1 MAVSAPQIPSIPAG
15 EHVQVN
21 LPHIGHLPA
30 TVEST
35 AAGEVVVVLAV
46 EDSRVKRLG
55 GSEIAIE
62 YATGRGI
69 NRYGGILHLNDSRP
83 EALRVVLQGDAE
95 RIQRREWARVDA
107 TLKVRVKGIDEDV
120 GGDTVTLNISGG
132 GILVKDPWRMPIGID
147 VRIELE
153 VDPGAEPIRALCR
166 IVREPALDQKGI
178 RIDNIA
184 RDDEERL
191 VRLVREREL
200 AALRMA
206 RGR

>member
-1 MAVSAPQIPSIPAG
+1 MAVSASETPSIPTG

-21 LPHIGHLPA
+21 LPHIGLLPA
-30 TVEST
+30 TVEAT
-35 AAGEVVVVLAV
+35 EPGAVVVVLAV
-46 EDSRVKRLG
+46 GDARVKRLAG
-55 GSEIAIE
+55 AEVAIE

-69 NRYGGILHLNDSRP
+69 NRFGGILQLDGSRP
-83 EALRVVLQGDAE
+83 EQLRVTLRGDAE

-107 TLKVRVKGIDEDV
+107 TLPITVRGIDEPV

-132 GILVKDPWRMPIGID
+132 GVLVKDPWKMPLGID

-153 VDPGAEPIRALCR
+153 VEPGAAPIKALGR
-166 IVREPALDQKGI
+166 VVREPQPDQRGI
-178 RIDNIA
+178 RIESIA

-200 AALRMA
+200 AALRMS